1 MPNWIFRIATIVAV
15 MVACPALAQRSTPLQ
30 VLQPVIGGND
40 RFGSALALDGDTMI
54 VGAPN
59 DRVNGNSDQGSA
71 CIYRWTGSGWAFEA
85 TFTAAGG
92 TEFDNFGYSVAISG
106 DTAIVGAYL
115 DDVGS
120 NSNQGSVY
128 VFTRSGTTWT
138 QQAQLTAT
146 GGAADDLFGVSV
158 ALSGDTAIVGA
169 FADDMGAN
177 ADQGS
182 AYVFTRSGSTWTQQ
196 AQLIATGSLAGDFV
210 GASVALSGDT
220 AIVGT
225 NFDDVGANSNQGSA
239 YVFTRSG
246 TTWTQQAQL
255 IATGGAAD
263 DFFGYSVAL
272 SGDTAIVGAYTDDV
286 GANTDQGSAYVFTRS
301 GTTWTQ
307 QAQLTA
313 TGGAASDQFGISVAL
328 SGDTAIVGAFTDDVG
343 ASFNQG
349 SACVFTRTGTTWTQ
363 QAQLIATDGAA
374 SDLFGASVA
383 LSGDTAIVGAKEDDV
398 GASFNQGSAWVFSR
412 IGTKWIGPDFQALA
426 IGGAAS
432 DEFGFSVALSGDT
445 AIVGAYRDDVGANAD
460 QGSAYVFTRSG
471 TTWTQQAQLIAT
483 SGAAGDQFGFSV
495 ALSGDTAIVG
505 TPLDDV
511 GVNPDQGSAYIFT
524 RSGTTWTQQAQ
535 LTATGGTLDDIF
547 GAAVALAGDTAIV
560 GARLDNVGANA
571 DQGSAYVFTRSGTT
585 WTQQAQLTATGG
597 AAGDEFGISVALSG
611 DTAIVG
617 AYRDDVGVNADQGSA
632 YVFTRS
638 GTTWTQQ
645 AQLIATGGA
654 AGDQLGVAVAHS
666 GDTAIVGAW
675 FDDVGASPDQGSA
688 SVFARSGTTWTQQ
701 AQLAATGGAAGDFFG
716 YSVALSGDTAIV
728 GARSDDVGANEAQGS
743 ASIFTRSGATW
754 TQQAQLTVTG
764 GATFD
769 QFGVA
774 VALSGDTAIVGA
786 FADNVGANSNQ
797 GSAWFFDVAANDF
810 SGTHNDV
817 TDVTYPTLAAAMLPA
832 QSGQQIT
839 ATEAAWRGIGSIN
852 TLGRSLGLFS
862 AGNLRTA
869 STSVLDLGG
878 SSVVAAPP
886 GDGLDIFG
894 QLRVAAGASADVTGD
909 HFRLGSRGIL
919 TARTNSSLTINAPT
933 ADLDG
938 QTRLEQGASLT
949 FAGSVETIGPVTAN
963 LNSSLTTG
971 GVFTNIDTFSL
982 TGGTINAPLFLNR
995 ATANIFGS
1003 SAIFGSFTNNNGAT
1017 TTIRSGTLFVF
1028 GSFTNNGTIVGTVC
1042 SGCLQDGGGAAT
1054 SPGLDVGGDLSLGAD
1069 ANLNL
1074 PFAGAIVRVGGNYD
1088 AAINSNARYDLASA
1102 TLQLEGSGSE
1112 QTLEVMSLDIGASAT
1127 GLDRT
1132 LPGHYPLGTLEIG
1145 PSPSTVRLVDTRDND
1160 GLGQA
1165 ACEAIYVSTLRI
1177 NSGSRLI
1184 NTGCAKIY
1192 YTTLINNGT
1201 IDMPANV
1208 IPLAAP
1214 CPADLNG
1221 DGFVDD
1227 ADFQIF
1233 VVAYDILDCTDPA
1246 MPAGCPSDLNA
1257 DAIVDDADFQ
1267 VFVVAYN
1274 AVLCP

>member
-1 MPNWIFRIATIVAV
+1 
-15 MVACPALAQRSTPLQ
+15 
-30 VLQPVIGGND
+30 
-40 RFGSALALDGDTMI
+40 
-54 VGAPN
+54 VGA
-59 DRVNGNSDQGSA
+59 NSNQGSA
-71 CIYRWTGSGWAFEA
+71 CVFTRSGTTWTQQAQLIA
-85 TFTAAGG
+85 TAGAAGD
-92 TEFDNFGYSVAISG
+92 EFGISVAISG
-106 DTAIVGAYL
+106 DTAVVGAYR
-115 DDVGS
+115 DDVGV
-120 NSNQGSVY
+120 NPNQGSAY
-128 VFTRSGTTWT
+128 IFTRSGTTWT

-146 GGAADDLFGVSV
+146 GGTLDDFFGISV

-169 FADDMGAN
+169 FADDLGAN

-182 AYVFTRSGSTWTQQ
+182 AYVFTRT
-196 AQLIATGSLAGDFV
+196 
-210 GASVALSGDT
+210 
-220 AIVGT
+220 
-225 NFDDVGANSNQGSA
+225 
-239 YVFTRSG
+239 
-246 TTWTQQAQL
+246 
-255 IATGGAAD
+255 
-263 DFFGYSVAL
+263 
-272 SGDTAIVGAYTDDV
+272 
-286 GANTDQGSAYVFTRS
+286 

-328 SGDTAIVGAFTDDVG
+328 SGDTAIVGAFIDDVG
-343 ASFNQG
+343 ANSNQG
-349 SACVFTRTGTTWTQ
+349 SACV
-363 QAQLIATDGAA
+363 
-374 SDLFGASVA
+374 
-383 LSGDTAIVGAKEDDV
+383 
-398 GASFNQGSAWVFSR
+398 
-412 IGTKWIGPDFQALA
+412 
-426 IGGAAS
+426 
-432 DEFGFSVALSGDT
+432 
-445 AIVGAYRDDVGANAD
+445 
-460 QGSAYVFTRSG
+460 
-471 TTWTQQAQLIAT
+471 
-483 SGAAGDQFGFSV
+483 
-495 ALSGDTAIVG
+495 
-505 TPLDDV
+505 
-511 GVNPDQGSAYIFT
+511 FT

-535 LTATGGTLDDIF
+535 LTATD
-547 GAAVALAGDTAIV
+547 GAASDNFGISVALSGDTAIV
-560 GARLDNVGANA
+560 GAYTDNVGANT
-571 DQGSAYVFTRSGTT
+571 DQGSAYVFTRTGTTWTQQAQLTATGGAASDQFGISVALSGDTAIVGAFIDDVGANSNQGSACVFTRSGTT

-597 AAGDEFGISVALSG
+597 AAFDNFGYSVAISGDTAIVGAYNDNVGANTDQGSAYVFTRTGTTWTQQAQLTATDGAADDLFGVSVALSG

-617 AYRDDVGVNADQGSA
+617 AFIDDVGANSNQGSA
-632 YVFTRS
+632 CVFTRS

-645 AQLIATGGA
+645 AQLIAAGGA
-654 AGDQLGVAVAHS
+654 AS
-666 GDTAIVGAW
+666 
-675 FDDVGASPDQGSA
+675 
-688 SVFARSGTTWTQQ
+688 
-701 AQLAATGGAAGDFFG
+701 
-716 YSVALSGDTAIV
+716 
-728 GARSDDVGANEAQGS
+728 
-743 ASIFTRSGATW
+743 
-754 TQQAQLTVTG
+754 
-764 GATFD
+764 D
-769 QFGVA
+769 QFGSA
-774 VALSGDTAIVGA
+774 VALSGDTAVVGA
-786 FADNVGANSNQ
+786 QSDDVGANFDQ

-810 SGTHNDV
+810 SAAHNDV

-839 ATEAAWRGIGSIN
+839 ATEAAWRGMGSIN

-971 GVFTNIDTFSL
+971 GVFTNIDIFSL

-1042 SGCLQDGGGAAT
+1042 SGCLQDGGGAAA
-1054 SPGLDVGGDLSLGAD
+1054 SPGLDVGGDLSLGVD

-1074 PFAGAIVRVGGNYD
+1074 PFTGAIVRVGGNYD
-1088 AAINSNARYDLASA
+1088 ASINNNARYDMAIAS
-1102 TLQLEGSGSE
+1102 LQLEGSGTE
-1112 QTLEVMSLDIGASAT
+1112 QTLEAMSNDIGASAT

-1145 PSPSTVRLVDTRDND
+1145 PAPSTVRLVDTRDND
-1160 GLGQA
+1160 GLGQSS
-1165 ACEAIYVSTLRI
+1165 CEAIYVGTLRI

-1192 YTTLINNGT
+1192 YTTLVNSGT
-1201 IDMPANV
+1201 IDVPANV

-1246 MPAGCPSDLNA
+1246 MAAGCPSDLNA